1 MSLLFYNEYVLKA
14 PIPENEIKRSEA
26 VHRLALLDKNS
37 NEIFDKLTREATIRL
52 GVPISTLTIIDKD
65 IEWYKSHIGIE
76 KEGGARETSFCG
88 HALLANDIFVV
99 IDTLKDERFADNP
112 MVVGPPFIRFYAG
125 IALIDHVTGNPVG
138 VFCIKDIK
146 PRQFNTNQMGILIDI
161 ASRAEKE
168 LNKSNPEIL

>member
-37 NEIFDKLTREATIRL
+37 NEIFDKLTREATTRL
-52 GVPISTLTIIDKD
+52 SVPISTLTIIDKD
-65 IEWYKSHIGIE
+65 IEWYKSHVGIE

-99 IDTLKDERFADNP
+99 TDTLKDERFADNP
-112 MVVGPPFIRFYAG
+112 MVKGEPFIRFYAG
-125 IALIDHVTGNPVG
+125 KSLYDYETKLPVG
-138 VFCIKDIK
+138 VFCIKDLK
-146 PRQFNTNQMGILIDI
+146 PRQMNVVDVSDLLDL
-161 ASRAEKE
+161 ADRAEKE
-168 LNKSNPEIL
+168 INKK